1 MRRSQ
6 IKGAVF
12 KQVPDPPMVDLVV
25 VRMPVNRNPCIP
37 GFLTTAAGLT
47 AARVQ
52 AKTARR

>member
-1 MRRSQ
+1 MIDQ
-6 IKGAVF
+6 
-12 KQVPDPPMVDLVV
+12 VV

-52 AKTARR
+52 AKTAAADLQLRSSR